1 MSTESE
7 FPENPIWQLLNE
19 YNYNGDANVDNQ

>member
-7 FPENPIWQLLNE
+7 FPENRIWQLLNE